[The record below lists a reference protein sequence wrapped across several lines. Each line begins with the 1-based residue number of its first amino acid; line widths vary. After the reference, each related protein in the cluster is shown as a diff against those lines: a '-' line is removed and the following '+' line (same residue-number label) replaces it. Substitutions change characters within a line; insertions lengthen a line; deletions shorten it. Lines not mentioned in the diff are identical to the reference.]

1 MENFLDILIQ
11 IRNFLNSYWF
21 PLSVAIIGIIAF
33 AIMYFKANRMV
44 DKHRQDVQ
52 QKIINEAYE
61 EQAKKQQKK

>member
-33 AIMYFKANRMV
+33 AIMYFKANRDV
-44 DKHRQDVQ
+44 DKYRKEIQ
-52 QKIINEAYE
+52 QKIVDETYAE
-61 EQAKKQQKK
+61 HTKEKQ